1 MFSCALFIGVGFGYM
16 MGWFPMLVDI
26 IIGWLIDL
34 LCGGV
39 TVIMLFP
46 IIKVLDRMRNNK
58 MERKTEDYESS

>member
-1 MFSCALFIGVGFGYM
+1 M

-26 IIGWLIDL
+26 IIGWWIDL

-46 IIKVLDRMRNNK
+46 IIEVLDRMRNNK